1 VPLDLNGGSGISQP
15 FGGSLY
21 PPPPHHFRGAKRA
34 FATYE
39 ADTRNVSSLLPPGV
53 QPDSDPAI
61 CQAWVCW
68 YPWSVFGEFLE
79 AYIFVRVT
87 MGDERYWYQ
96 PLIFTNSEP
105 PLTAGREIWGFPKKL
120 ATMAWNMSAE
130 QLIFT
135 VERPAGKRIM
145 TFTLSID
152 RLADPSELEPLPV
165 LSFRYLPASDRSRA
179 PAAAELVTIKPPR
192 ALHET
197 AGLGPDLW
205 AGRASVTMDSPSQ
218 VDPWHL
224 CAPTGRIIGAYTQTS
239 DFSLPLGTVVKDYVA
254 EGEATSEDSR
264 TTVDRQWTN

>member
-1 VPLDLNGGSGISQP
+1 VALDLNGGSGFSQP
-15 FGGSLY
+15 LGGSLY

-39 ADTRNVSSLLPPGV
+39 ADTDSVSTLLPPSV
-53 QPDSDPAI
+53 EPDSDPVV

-87 MGDERYWYQ
+87 AEGTRYWYQ

-120 ATMAWNMSAE
+120 ASMRWTMEAE
-130 QLIFT
+130 QLLFT

-145 TFTLSID
+145 TFALSID
-152 RLADPSELEPLPV
+152 RLASPSELEPLPV
-165 LSFRYLPASDRSRA
+165 LSLRYLPASDSNRP
-179 PAAAELVTIKPPR
+179 PAAAELVTISPQR
-192 ALHET
+192 TLHET

-205 AGRASVTMDSPSQ
+205 AGRVSVTMDSPSA

-224 CAPTGRIIGAYTQTS
+224 CAPTGRILGGFTQTS

-254 EGEATSEDSR
+254 DGIATSDGA
-264 TTVDRQWTN
+264 RQRVREAV

>member
-1 VPLDLNGGSGISQP
+1 VALDLNGGSGYSQP
-15 FGGSLY
+15 LGASLY

-39 ADTRNVSSLLPPGV
+39 ADTERVSTLLPPGV
-53 QPDSDPAI
+53 EPDSDPVV

-79 AYIFVRVT
+79 AYIFVRVSAD
-87 MGDERYWYQ
+87 GIRYWFQ
-96 PLIFTNSEP
+96 PLIFTDSEP
-105 PLTAGREIWGFPKKL
+105 PLSAGREIWGFPKKL
-120 ATMAWNMSAE
+120 ASMSWSMQGE
-130 QLIFT
+130 QLLFT

-152 RLADPSELEPLPV
+152 RLASPSELEPLPG
-165 LSFRYLPASDRSRA
+165 LSLRYLPASDSTRP
-179 PAAAELVTIKPPR
+179 PAAAELITISPKR
-192 ALHET
+192 AMYET

-205 AGRASVTMDSPSQ
+205 AGRASVTMDSPST

-224 CAPTGRIIGAYTQTS
+224 CAPTDYMLTGFTQTS

-254 EGEATSEDSR
+254 DGMAVSENA
-264 TTVDRQWTN
+264 RQLVREVR